1 MGLFI
6 IIVIVGVF
14 AVLIMTNQSPKTNNK
29 QTLDELPKI
38 KITPET
44 MVTEI
49 ANPITETGKGKISK
63 GIIKTNKGGIELDF
77 YINDAP
83 NTISNFVK
91 KAETGFYK
99 NLTFHRI
106 EDWVAQG
113 GDPSGNGTGGGSM
126 SVEFNTKPFIVGSL
140 GIASRGDGKVQN
152 DAQFFI
158 TKKDSPHLNGSYTNF
173 GIVTKGMDVVNKL
186 EIGDKILEITIY

>member
-91 KAETGFYK
+91 KQK
-99 NLTFHRI
+99 Q
-106 EDWVAQG
+106 D
-113 GDPSGNGTGGGSM
+113 
-126 SVEFNTKPFIVGSL
+126 FI
-140 GIASRGDGKVQN
+140 
-152 DAQFFI
+152 
-158 TKKDSPHLNGSYTNF
+158 
-173 GIVTKGMDVVNKL
+173 
-186 EIGDKILEITIY
+186 KILHSTASKIGLLKVETLRKWYRWRQYVSRV